1 MPFFHKSVR
10 WSLLLSTTV
19 ALTACEVGPNYHRS
33 PVETPPAFKEA
44 AGWSPAR
51 PADGVDRGDW
61 WTLFNDPLL
70 NQLEAQV
77 SISNQTL
84 KADLAAY
91 DEAHDVVAQDRA
103 ALFPTV
109 DLTGDAT
116 YSKQSGGGSGSQFI
130 NQTGNGSTS
139 GSGGT
144 GSTGTIIGGSRST
157 SSNKPVSQFQVEL
170 GASWAPDVWGKI
182 RREVEGAK
190 ANAQAS
196 YADLANARL
205 SAQSTLAADYL
216 ELRLLD
222 AEKAVL
228 AKTANA
234 YAKSLTITTNQ
245 YKAGTVSKANMLEA
259 QTTLYNAQASL
270 VDLDTQRTASEHAI
284 AVLIGK
290 PPADLTI
297 APDPNWA
304 PKPPETP
311 VTLPSTLLQRRP
323 DISAAERL
331 TAYANAQ
338 IGVQVAGYYPDIT
351 LSGTGGFE
359 STAISHLLNAS
370 SSLWSIGADVAETVF
385 NGGLTTALVREA
397 KAARDQDVATYRQTV
412 LTAFQQ
418 VEDDLAAE
426 RVLQNEEPLRK
437 EASQAADEAEAVIV
451 NEYRAGTVDYTS
463 VVTAQATALSAR
475 QTLLTLQVQ
484 RMTTEVS
491 LIEAL
496 GGGWST
502 SQLPKS

>member
-1 MPFFHKSVR
+1 MPVMPSLPKSVR
-10 WSLLLSTTV
+10 WTLLLSTIAV
-19 ALTACEVGPNYHRS
+19 LAACEVGPNYHR
-33 PVETPPAFKEA
+33 PPAETPPAFKEA
-44 AGWSPAR
+44 EGWTPAQ

-61 WTLFNDPLL
+61 WTVFNDPLL

-84 KADLAAY
+84 AADLAAY
-91 DEAHDVVAQDRA
+91 NEAHDVVAQDRA
-103 ALFPTV
+103 ALFPTFN
-109 DLTGDAT
+109 LTGSAT
-116 YSKQSGGGSGSQFI
+116 ESKHGGGSQV
-130 NQTGNGSTS
+130 
-139 GSGGT
+139 
-144 GSTGTIIGGSRST
+144 T
-157 SSNKPVSQFQVEL
+157 SSGQLVQGSAPVSDYTVEL

-222 AEKAVL
+222 AQKAVL
-228 AKTANA
+228 TKTAEA
-234 YAKSLTITTNQ
+234 FQKSLTVTRNQ
-245 YKAGTVSKANMLEA
+245 YQAGTVSRGNMLQAE
-259 QTTLYNAQASL
+259 TTLYNAQASL
-270 VDLDTQRTASEHAI
+270 TDLDTQRTASEHAI

-297 APDPNWA
+297 PADPNWA
-304 PKPPETP
+304 PRIPETP
-311 VTLPSTLLQRRP
+311 IALPSTLLQRRP
-323 DISAAERL
+323 DVAAAERSV
-331 TAYANAQ
+331 AAASAQ
-338 IGVQVAGYYPDIT
+338 IGVQVAGYYPNIT
-351 LSGTGGFE
+351 LSGTGGFG
-359 STAISHLLNAS
+359 STSINQLFNVS
-370 SSLWSIGADVAETVF
+370 SSLWSVGANVAQTVF
-385 NGGLTTALVREA
+385 NGGLTTALVRQA
-397 KAARDQDVATYRQTV
+397 KSARDQAADQYRQTV

-418 VEDDLAAE
+418 VEDDLAAS
-426 RVLQNEEPLRK
+426 RVLQIEEPQRAA
-437 EASQAADEAEAVIV
+437 ASKAADQEETVAF
-451 NEYRAGTVDYTS
+451 NEYRAGTVDYTT
-463 VVTAQATALSAR
+463 VVTAQTAALSAR

>member
-1 MPFFHKSVR
+1 MPSLPKSVR
-10 WSLLLSTTV
+10 WTLLLSTIAV
-19 ALTACEVGPNYHRS
+19 LAACEVGPNYHR
-33 PVETPPAFKEA
+33 PPAETPPAFKEA
-44 AGWSPAR
+44 EGWTPAQ

-61 WTLFNDPLL
+61 WTVFNDPLL

-84 KADLAAY
+84 AADLAAY
-91 DEAHDVVAQDRA
+91 NEAHDVVAQDRA
-103 ALFPTV
+103 ALFPTFN
-109 DLTGDAT
+109 LTGSAT
-116 YSKQSGGGSGSQFI
+116 ESKHGGGSQV
-130 NQTGNGSTS
+130 
-139 GSGGT
+139 
-144 GSTGTIIGGSRST
+144 T
-157 SSNKPVSQFQVEL
+157 SSGQLVQGSAPVSDYTVEL

-222 AEKAVL
+222 AQKAVL
-228 AKTANA
+228 TKTAEA
-234 YAKSLTITTNQ
+234 FQKSLTVTRNQ
-245 YKAGTVSKANMLEA
+245 YQAGTVSRGNMLQAE
-259 QTTLYNAQASL
+259 TTLYNAQASL
-270 VDLDTQRTASEHAI
+270 TDLDTQRTASEHAI

-297 APDPNWA
+297 PADPNWA
-304 PKPPETP
+304 PRIPETP
-311 VTLPSTLLQRRP
+311 IALPSTLLQRRP
-323 DISAAERL
+323 DVAAAERSV
-331 TAYANAQ
+331 AAASAQ
-338 IGVQVAGYYPDIT
+338 IGVQVAGYYPNIT
-351 LSGTGGFE
+351 LSGTGGFG
-359 STAISHLLNAS
+359 STSINQLFNVS
-370 SSLWSIGADVAETVF
+370 SSLWSVGANVAQTVF
-385 NGGLTTALVREA
+385 NGGLTTALVRQA
-397 KAARDQDVATYRQTV
+397 KSARDQAADQYRQTV

-418 VEDDLAAE
+418 VEDDLAAS
-426 RVLQNEEPLRK
+426 RVLQIEEPQRAA
-437 EASQAADEAEAVIV
+437 ASKAADQEETVAF
-451 NEYRAGTVDYTS
+451 NEYRAGTVDYTT
-463 VVTAQATALSAR
+463 VVTAQTAALSAR